1 MPIYF
6 FQQKK
11 QKLVMCINKHII
23 TCAFTKQMTT
33 TTATTTT
40 NNTAART
47 QPLTFRARQAQMLA
61 IASAHTHRVC
71 ASVEFQ
77 SDPENSSLLV
87 CPVATMGAL
96 VQQVRAQF
104 DLSLRRRGSA
114 LGRHQHHDQRPAPR
128 RWSITVY
135 DDQTGARLN
144 SSSFKLL
151 LSSRTGWALTHV
163 TVRVA
168 ES

>member
-1 MPIYF
+1 
-6 FQQKK
+6 
-11 QKLVMCINKHII
+11 
-23 TCAFTKQMTT
+23 MT
-33 TTATTTT
+33 TTTT
-40 NNTAART
+40 NNNAAAHT

-77 SDPENSSLLV
+77 SDPENASLLV

-104 DLSLRRRGSA
+104 DLSLGRRGSA
-114 LGRHQHHDQRPAPR
+114 ALGHDHHQRPAPR

-144 SSSFKLL
+144 SSSFKQL